1 MTMTFSEAFDSASND
16 LDKQMMDVQ
25 KKMNLL
31 IKKIGSNKADWYLYA
46 LLDYEFLLDLIVP
59 LKPIKNP
66 SKDMML
72 TLKAFYDLQER
83 LSAQ

>member
-1 MTMTFSEAFDSASND
+1 MTFDEAFDSANND
-16 LDKQMMDVQ
+16 LDKQMVDVQ

-46 LLDYEFLLDLIVP
+46 LLDYEFLLDLVNSF
-59 LKPIKNP
+59 KPHANQTTEMRKTMI
-66 SKDMML
+66 
-72 TLKAFYDLQER
+72 AFYGLQER